1 MRNPIPRPALVAL
14 FCFLQVPPA
23 LAEPTDHKV
32 CVRVLL
38 KDTLEAA
45 PTAAAASPTTDRPT
59 TTADPSGQ
67 ASAQVTPPGER
78 PVPRPALPPVS
89 VEAAPFLPRGQNPV
103 SYLERLLEH
112 FVTHERGFAA
122 VEEGCQDELIV
133 ELYPLREGWT
143 AFSRYT
149 GTGREERVDQL
160 YAAELSAYAERAVL
174 AVLHDLPIAG
184 TINRENVLRA
194 DSRRSTQQIR
204 GTSHWVLGL
213 GTQLRT
219 GVFETAQDDGSAD
232 NELRLFSPMTLS
244 LGYRGKYEAW
254 GIEAGGQLGLG
265 TSKTANRKN
274 PLGGHTD
281 FGGSL
286 DCSLHLLR
294 YLNPRGLSSWY
305 TGAGSTFALLWFNT
319 LGAQDADG
327 YYYESDSRNTLF
339 AGGLDLDLLVG
350 YEFMRASRVHFMLQ
364 GELHLPAYI
373 VQTSNVDASLQS
385 WFPGLGLKLGMVF

>member
-67 ASAQVTPPGER
+67 AIAPVTPPGER

-174 AVLHDLPIAG
+174 KIG
-184 TINRENVLRA
+184 RA
-194 DSRRSTQQIR
+194 
-204 GTSHWVLGL
+204 HV
-213 GTQLRT
+213 
-219 GVFETAQDDGSAD
+219 
-232 NELRLFSPMTLS
+232 
-244 LGYRGKYEAW
+244 
-254 GIEAGGQLGLG
+254 
-265 TSKTANRKN
+265 
-274 PLGGHTD
+274 
-281 FGGSL
+281 
-286 DCSLHLLR
+286 
-294 YLNPRGLSSWY
+294 
-305 TGAGSTFALLWFNT
+305 
-319 LGAQDADG
+319 
-327 YYYESDSRNTLF
+327 
-339 AGGLDLDLLVG
+339 
-350 YEFMRASRVHFMLQ
+350 
-364 GELHLPAYI
+364 
-373 VQTSNVDASLQS
+373 
-385 WFPGLGLKLGMVF
+385 

>member
-1 MRNPIPRPALVAL
+1 ML
-14 FCFLQVPPA
+14 F
-23 LAEPTDHKV
+23 
-32 CVRVLL
+32 R
-38 KDTLEAA
+38 
-45 PTAAAASPTTDRPT
+45 S
-59 TTADPSGQ
+59 
-67 ASAQVTPPGER
+67 
-78 PVPRPALPPVS
+78 LPPVS

-219 GVFETAQDDGSAD
+219 GVFETAQDDG
-232 NELRLFSPMTLS
+232 LRTTSCASSP
-244 LGYRGKYEAW
+244 R
-254 GIEAGGQLGLG
+254 
-265 TSKTANRKN
+265 
-274 PLGGHTD
+274 
-281 FGGSL
+281 
-286 DCSLHLLR
+286 
-294 YLNPRGLSSWY
+294 
-305 TGAGSTFALLWFNT
+305 
-319 LGAQDADG
+319 
-327 YYYESDSRNTLF
+327 
-339 AGGLDLDLLVG
+339 
-350 YEFMRASRVHFMLQ
+350 
-364 GELHLPAYI
+364 
-373 VQTSNVDASLQS
+373 
-385 WFPGLGLKLGMVF
+385 